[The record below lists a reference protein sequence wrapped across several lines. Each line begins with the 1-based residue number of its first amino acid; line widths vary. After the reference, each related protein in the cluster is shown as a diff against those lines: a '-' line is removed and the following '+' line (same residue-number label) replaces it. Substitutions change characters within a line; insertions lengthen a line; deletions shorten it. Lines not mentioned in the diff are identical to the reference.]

1 MAEREIVID
10 VKDYP
15 SNSNKSKEK
24 AKLEKVT
31 TGKIVKREK
40 GIGAKLSETFLEDD
54 ARSVG
59 SYIFW
64 DILIPSAKN
73 LIADMVTKSIDMF
86 FWGGDSRS
94 DNRTYRERNRSYV
107 NYGSYSDHR
116 PKRDRDRYSYSAA
129 DRKPRSARMTF
140 DDIIFDNRQEAENV
154 LSIMIDHLDQ
164 YDEVTVADFY
174 DLIGFDSTYTDRDWG
189 WDNLGS
195 SYVDRVRNGY
205 IIRFPRVIGLT

>member
-1 MAEREIVID
+1 MAERDIIID
-10 VKDYP
+10 VKEYP

-24 AKLEKVT
+24 DKLEKVV
-31 TGKIVKREK
+31 TGRVVKKEK
-40 GIGAKLSETFLEDD
+40 SLGAKISETFLEDD

-59 SYIFW
+59 SYVLW
-64 DILIPSAKN
+64 DILIPAAKN

-86 FWGGDSRS
+86 FWGGENRP

-116 PKRDRDRYSYSAA
+116 PRRDRYSNSAA
-129 DRKPRSARMTF
+129 DRKPRSVRMSF
-140 DDIIFDNRQEAENV
+140 DDVIFDNRQEAENV
-154 LSIMIDHLDQ
+154 LSVMIDHLDE

-174 DLIGFDSTYTDRDWG
+174 DLIGFDSNYTDRDWG

-205 IIRFPRVIGLT
+205 VIRFPRPIGLT